1 MARGYSAAMTIS
13 PAIEAVTLF
22 VEDLESAKSFY
33 TTVFDV
39 RILFEDSTSA
49 AYRFGNTVLNLLQVE
64 AAPELVQPAIVA
76 RPEAG
81 ARAVFTVSVDDVDAV
96 CEELRANGVDLIN
109 GPMDRPWGPR
119 TASFSDPAGHLWE
132 IAH

>member
-1 MARGYSAAMTIS
+1 MTMS

-22 VEDLESAKSFY
+22 VEDLEGAKSFY
-33 TTVFDV
+33 TTVFDI
-39 RILFEDSTSA
+39 RLLFEDSTSA
-49 AYRFGNTVLNLLQVE
+49 AYRFGDTVLNLLQVQ
-64 AAPELVQPAIVA
+64 AAPELVEPAKVA
-76 RPEAG
+76 PPEAG
-81 ARAVFTVSVDDVDAV
+81 TRAVFTVSVDDVDAA
-96 CEELRANGVDLIN
+96 CRELQAKGVELVN